1 MADFFVLVFFYFCEK
16 SNRHASQ
23 ERIFQ
28 KDHLQEHLYG
38 DESRET
44 AEASSRNR
52 SLRSKGSQESSQKE
66 EIMKHITLD
75 RIITILL
82 TAVIVLIH
90 QKQIAIDSNQDQRI
104 GEFFNELELVKSGMS
119 DSASIAVDSILID
132 SVE

>member
-1 MADFFVLVFFYFCEK
+1 
-16 SNRHASQ
+16 
-23 ERIFQ
+23 
-28 KDHLQEHLYG
+28 
-38 DESRET
+38 
-44 AEASSRNR
+44 
-52 SLRSKGSQESSQKE
+52 
-66 EIMKHITLD
+66 MKHITLD

-119 DSASIAVDSILID
+119 DSASIAGDSILID

>member
-1 MADFFVLVFFYFCEK
+1 
-16 SNRHASQ
+16 
-23 ERIFQ
+23 
-28 KDHLQEHLYG
+28 
-38 DESRET
+38 
-44 AEASSRNR
+44 
-52 SLRSKGSQESSQKE
+52 
-66 EIMKHITLD
+66 MKHITLD

-119 DSASIAVDSILID
+119 DSTSISGDSILID

>member
-1 MADFFVLVFFYFCEK
+1 
-16 SNRHASQ
+16 
-23 ERIFQ
+23 
-28 KDHLQEHLYG
+28 
-38 DESRET
+38 
-44 AEASSRNR
+44 
-52 SLRSKGSQESSQKE
+52 
-66 EIMKHITLD
+66 MKHITLD

-119 DSASIAVDSILID
+119 DSTSIAGDSILID